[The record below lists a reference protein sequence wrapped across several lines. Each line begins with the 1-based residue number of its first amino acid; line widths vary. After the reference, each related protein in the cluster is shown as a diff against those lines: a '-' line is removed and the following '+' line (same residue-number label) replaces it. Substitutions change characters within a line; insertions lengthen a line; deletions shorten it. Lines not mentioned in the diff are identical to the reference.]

1 MHKEVIYIDVED
13 DITAIIGK
21 VKATKEK
28 VVALVPPKRVGM
40 LQSAVN
46 LRLLERTAKQADK
59 HLVLITNNSALMS
72 LAASTN
78 LPVAKNLQSKPEV
91 PELAALEVDD
101 DDDIIDGSSLPI
113 GEHAKQSSNEAS
125 AEAVAVAPSLATIDL
140 SEPLSSATSPV
151 KKPKVKSGVK
161 VPNFNSFRK
170 KLILGITGLALLI
183 VFFVWAIVFAPHAT
197 VIVSAKTTDSS
208 VNEAVK
214 AGTDL
219 MTDSAKGTLKAV
231 KVTEAEEK
239 SVDFTP
245 TGKKNIGNTA
255 TGTVNFT
262 NNSLSQQTVSSGTK
276 LTSESGLVF
285 VTSESVT
292 IPAASFPCGNIT
304 CPSAGQASGGVEA
317 AEAGAKY
324 NSETGSLSGAPSDV
338 NASFD
343 GPTAGGTDN
352 IVKVVTAADVQAA
365 KEQLVKNTTDSM
377 KGQLKN
383 KFDSDVN
390 VLDDSF
396 RTDYSG
402 VKSSPAVGADASAG
416 SASLTST
423 VTYSLFAIN
432 KKELN
437 NYLNAY
443 LKNHLKDS
451 PDQRVYENGAD
462 AASFQDVKGTKTG
475 ADLTLI
481 ATAKLGPKLD
491 EKTIKAQS
499 KGRQFGDIQSALQD
513 IQGIENVD
521 VKFFPFWLNTVPD
534 DVKKIT
540 VEFKVNDAN

>member
-28 VVALVPPKRVGM
+28 VVALVPPKRVGV

-46 LRLLERTAKQADK
+46 LRLLERAAKQADK
-59 HLVLITNNSALMS
+59 RLVLITNNSALMS

-91 PELAALEVDD
+91 PEVTALEVDD
-101 DDDIIDGSSLPI
+101 EDDIIDGSSLPI
-113 GEHAKQSSNEAS
+113 GEHAKQSSKEAS

-140 SEPLSSATSPV
+140 SEPLSSTASPV

-170 KLILGITGLALLI
+170 KLILGIAGLALLI

-214 AGTDL
+214 AGTGL
-219 MTDSAKGTLKAV
+219 TTDSTKGTLKAI
-231 KVTEAEEK
+231 KVSEAEEK
-239 SVDFTP
+239 SVDFIP

-285 VTSESVT
+285 VTTESVT
-292 IPAASFPCGNIT
+292 VPAASFPCGNIT
-304 CPSAGQASGGVEA
+304 CPSSGQGSGEVKA

-352 IVKVVTAADVQAA
+352 IVKVVTAADVQTA

-383 KFDSDVN
+383 KFDSDVK

-396 RTDYSG
+396 RKDYSD

-416 SASLTST
+416 SATLTST
-423 VTYSLFAIN
+423 VTYSLFGVN
-432 KKELN
+432 KKELDG
-437 NYLNAY
+437 YLNAY

-451 PDQRVYENGAD
+451 PDQRIYENGAS
-462 AASFQDVKGTKTG
+462 AANFQDVKGTKTG

-491 EKTIKAQS
+491 ETAIKAQS
-499 KGRQFGDIQSALQD
+499 KGKQFGDIQSALQD

-540 VEFKVNDAN
+540 VEFKVNDTH